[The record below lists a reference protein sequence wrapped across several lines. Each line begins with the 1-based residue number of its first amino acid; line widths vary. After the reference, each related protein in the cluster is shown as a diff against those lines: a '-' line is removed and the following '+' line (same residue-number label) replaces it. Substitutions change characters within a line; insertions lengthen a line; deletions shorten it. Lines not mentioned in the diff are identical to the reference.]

1 MSLQD
6 VIDKIVQADASK
18 VVMDA
23 KEHVKEIAQEDVLAL
38 AEVVARVH
46 AQKIV
51 EVIVATHV
59 LVLVKLLVLMVVI
72 QAVKV
77 LPTLIIENW

>member
-1 MSLQD
+1 MSLRV
-6 VIDKIVQADASK
+6 VIGKIAQAGASK

-46 AQKIV
+46 AQRIV
-51 EVIVATHV
+51 QTIVLGLA
-59 LVLVKLLVLMVVI
+59 LVLAVTLV
-72 QAVKV
+72 
-77 LPTLIIENW
+77 